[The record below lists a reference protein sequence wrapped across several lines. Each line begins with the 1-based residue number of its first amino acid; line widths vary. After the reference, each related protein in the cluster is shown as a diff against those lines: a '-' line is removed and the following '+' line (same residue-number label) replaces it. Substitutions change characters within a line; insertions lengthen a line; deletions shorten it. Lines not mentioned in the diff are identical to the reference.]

1 MEKTKYIMVGSD
13 KGYEEKE
20 CIIRQSSGA
29 GVLLQMGQTG
39 LISRNLEGCD
49 DSIFMCDGKATRS
62 LL

>member
-1 MEKTKYIMVGSD
+1 MVGSD

-20 CIIRQSSGA
+20 CIIRQLSGA